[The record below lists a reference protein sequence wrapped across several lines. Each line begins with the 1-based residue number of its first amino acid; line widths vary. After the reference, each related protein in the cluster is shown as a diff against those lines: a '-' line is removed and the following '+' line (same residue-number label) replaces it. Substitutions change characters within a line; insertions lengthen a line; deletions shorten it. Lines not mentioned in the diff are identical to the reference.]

1 MTRGQ
6 RITVVLVLESD
17 EGGTKGWEGTKEV
30 RAEQRSAEMRELAMS
45 ITSREGE
52 KGSATRRCLT
62 RSRNSNMV
70 IAYRME

>member
-6 RITVVLVLESD
+6 RITVVLVLERD
-17 EGGTKGWEGTKEV
+17 GGETKEREGTKEV
-30 RAEQRSAEMRELAMS
+30 KAEQRSAELREVAMS

-52 KGSATRRCLT
+52 KGSATRRCLA

>member
-1 MTRGQ
+1 M
-6 RITVVLVLESD
+6 VLVLERD
-17 EGGTKGWEGTKEV
+17 GGGTKGWERTKEV
-30 RAEQRSAEMRELAMS
+30 RAEQRSAELREVAMS

-52 KGSATRRCLT
+52 NSSARRRCLA